1 MALRIEWVG
10 ARGDGPHDPAGGGM
24 IYFIAA
30 IAVIAAAALW
40 PARRHRRGVTMGA
53 AMVAIGA
60 VATAWLVATIAA
72 SLPAGPETLPGLP
85 DGRLAHRVIAASD
98 DWAFV
103 DSGDAL
109 ARVSLPDGSFEGMHP
124 FNHLV
129 RSVAFGDGV
138 LAIVDVETEPRRDG
152 LALLAPDGWR
162 VAPGE
167 MHLAPQSSV
176 SWDAQREAFAVFE
189 PVSIDEPSVV
199 VDARQ
204 IGSDGA
210 ERPGETLTVRS
221 IAPGGFDQ
229 MCIVGR
235 ALYAIGPR
243 GEACRISEPTGGGPR
258 KCVPVEAQARSAPGS
273 WNLASC
279 PGSAIRAAWAAGWLS
294 PSGFVPH
301 VRPEG
306 FPEHPIEAHVHVAP
320 DESVEPRLSW
330 ITERRG
336 NGYRLSHGVVFLESL
351 DDHEAALAGLP
362 NAALRVRLRR
372 HGGGEQRAFVND
384 WGAARFLVLES
395 RDEIVVLSGDLGER
409 ARFDGDTLD
418 RLDRLDAV
426 RNVRERL
433 SPWGGPSVLFE
444 TAFALTLAGA
454 ALLPMLLAGAA
465 VRCRRRPKTAVTPQ
479 RIALAFA
486 ALALPTA
493 VAALRRLLH
502 L

>member
-1 MALRIEWVG
+1 
-10 ARGDGPHDPAGGGM
+10 
-24 IYFIAA
+24 
-30 IAVIAAAALW
+30 
-40 PARRHRRGVTMGA
+40 
-53 AMVAIGA
+53 
-60 VATAWLVATIAA
+60 
-72 SLPAGPETLPGLP
+72 
-85 DGRLAHRVIAASD
+85 
-98 DWAFV
+98 
-103 DSGDAL
+103 
-109 ARVSLPDGSFEGMHP
+109 
-124 FNHLV
+124 
-129 RSVAFGDGV
+129 
-138 LAIVDVETEPRRDG
+138 
-152 LALLAPDGWR
+152 
-162 VAPGE
+162 
-167 MHLAPQSSV
+167 
-176 SWDAQREAFAVFE
+176 
-189 PVSIDEPSVV
+189 
-199 VDARQ
+199 
-204 IGSDGA
+204 
-210 ERPGETLTVRS
+210 
-221 IAPGGFDQ
+221 
-229 MCIVGR
+229 
-235 ALYAIGPR
+235 
-243 GEACRISEPTGGGPR
+243 
-258 KCVPVEAQARSAPGS
+258 
-273 WNLASC
+273 
-279 PGSAIRAAWAAGWLS
+279 
-294 PSGFVPH
+294 